1 MLNLSDQIIDK
12 YRMPI
17 LTQQDINR
25 HLNRTYIDRG
35 RAYYRQGRVLD
46 IDIQKQGQQ
55 LVSQVKGSGRKTY
68 QVIVN
73 LDNSK
78 TNVLQDIRGH
88 CSCPIGYNCK
98 HVAAVLFSYASELSP
113 AKTQTT
119 TKTTEIPLD
128 PNLRTWLKN
137 ISTSQQPTPSATET
151 VANDYQ
157 LHYVLR
163 IEVLTNNQQQL
174 IVEMYKTRRLKSRNA
189 WSKGKQMWRVSESS
203 ANFLTEQDR
212 ELAKLLD
219 ADLSDYYYS
228 REDNVLKGEVATY
241 LLKRILKTGR
251 CHWATMQS
259 PIITLGENL
268 QGVLDWQIKDQ
279 EAKIMITEPSGLAL
293 LPLPN
298 PWYIDTAQHQIGQL
312 QTEWPETIASSLVQ
326 APAIPVTQCAKVAE
340 LLQKQFPDNPLPLPS
355 VEIRKPKKGVKP
367 VPALTLISIEATERY
382 YYSDAWKDY
391 AELMIDYDG
400 HRVHPMDPQATLLNQ
415 VDDHFDQISRQI
427 SVEKKHQKTLL
438 KAGLSKDS
446 SNTNNT
452 HLQHGLRYKHPDN
465 EDGWVAFVSQQ
476 VPELREKGWKID
488 IDPTFRFNLVEA
500 DEWYAEIEEG
510 SGEDW
515 FNLELGVTID
525 GKPFNLLTTLVNFI
539 QRESQAKTLDSFLDH
554 APDKELRLPL
564 DDGRLLRVPFGKVQ
578 HIIETLV
585 ELYDPKS
592 LDADGNLTLSRY
604 QATQLTALSEA
615 DLKWG
620 GDQGPRRF
628 AQQLAEFE
636 GIETVEPPVALE
648 ADLRPYQKQGLNW
661 LQFLREYGLS
671 GILADDMGLGK
682 TVQALAHILTEKEA
696 GRSEHPSLVIAP
708 TSLMVNWAREAKKF
722 APSLSILTLQGA
734 NRQSHFD
741 SIVDYDV
748 VLSTYPLLPRDDEV
762 LLAQQWHILILDEAQ
777 YIKNPRSK
785 VAIVARK
792 LKANHR
798 LCLTGT
804 PIENHLGELW
814 SQFHFLMP
822 GLLGDEK
829 RFRHIF
835 RKPIEIQGD
844 QKRQNQLKQR
854 LAPFILRREKALV
867 AKELPAKTEI
877 ITDVELVGTQQQ
889 LYETVRVAM
898 HNKIRKE
905 IDKKGIQRSQIIIL
919 DALLKLRQICCDP
932 RLLKMEAAKKVKESA
947 KLERLMEILPEMLS
961 EGRRVLLFSQFTS
974 MLTLIGQEL
983 EKQDIPYVKLT
994 GQTVDRATPIDQ
1006 FQNEEV
1012 PLFLISLK
1020 AGGAGL
1026 NLTAADTVIHYDPW
1040 WNPAVERQATDRAHR
1055 IGQKNKVFVY
1065 KFITQGSVEE
1075 KINNLQQKKQ
1085 ALADALFDGKQTK
1098 TALTRE
1104 DLQNLF
1110 EPLTSA

>member
-1 MLNLSDQIIDK
+1 MLSLSNQIIDK
-12 YRMPI
+12 YPMPI

-46 IDIQKQGQQ
+46 VDIKKQGQQ
-55 LVSQVKGSGRKTY
+55 LISQVRGSGRKTY

-73 LDNSK
+73 LDGRNSQ
-78 TNVLQDIRGH
+78 VLHDIRGH
-88 CSCPIGYNCK
+88 CSCPVGYNCK
-98 HVAAVLFSYASELSP
+98 HVAAVLFSYANALTP
-113 AKTQTT
+113 AKSSTTT
-119 TKTTEIPLD
+119 TKPTEIPLD

-137 ISTSQQPTPSATET
+137 IPASQPSAPTTET
-151 VANDYQ
+151 TANDYQ
-157 LHYVLR
+157 LHYVLS
-163 IEVLTNNQQQL
+163 IETTTNNQQHMV
-174 IVEMYKTRRLKSRNA
+174 VEMYKTRRLKSRDA
-189 WSKGKQMWRVSESS
+189 WSKGKRMWRVSESS
-203 ANFLTEQDR
+203 ANFLTEQDQ
-212 ELAKLLD
+212 ELTKLLD
-219 ADLSDYYYS
+219 ADLPDYYYGH
-228 REDNVLKGEVATY
+228 EDNILKGEVASY
-241 LLKRILKTGR
+241 LLERILKTGR
-251 CHWATMQS
+251 CHWADIQG
-259 PIITLGENL
+259 PIFTLGANL
-268 QGVLDWQIKDQ
+268 QGVLDWQIQAQ
-279 EAKIMITEPSGLAL
+279 EAKIIIKEPAGLAL

-298 PWYIDTAQHQIGQL
+298 PWYINAEQHQIGQL
-312 QTEWPETIASSLVQ
+312 TTEWPDSIASSLVQ
-326 APAIPVTQCAKVAE
+326 APAIPITQCAKVAE

-367 VPALTLISIEATERY
+367 VPALTLTSVETPGY

-400 HRVHPMDPQATLLNQ
+400 HRVHPMDPQSTLINQ
-415 VDDHFDQISRQI
+415 IGDHFEQVTRRIT
-427 SVEKKHQKTLL
+427 VEKKHQKTLL
-438 KAGLSKDS
+438 KTGLLKDS

-452 HLQHGLRYKHPDN
+452 NLVHGLRYKHPDG
-465 EDGWVAFVSQQ
+465 EDGWITFVSEQL
-476 VPELREKGWKID
+476 PELREQGWEIN
-488 IDPTFRFNLVEA
+488 IDPLFRFNLVEA

-539 QRESQAKTLDSFLDH
+539 QRESQAKTLDAFLDH

-585 ELYDPKS
+585 ELYDPKA
-592 LDADGNLTLSRY
+592 LDKDGNLTLSRY

-615 DLKWG
+615 QLKWG

-636 GIETVEPPVALE
+636 GIQTVEPPVALE

-682 TVQALAHILTEKEA
+682 TVQALAHILIEKEA

-722 APSLSILTLQGA
+722 APGLSILTLQGA

-748 VLSTYPLLPRDDEV
+748 ILSTYPLLPRDEDT

-785 VAIVARK
+785 VAITARK

-835 RKPIEIQGD
+835 RKPIEVQGD

-867 AKELPAKTEI
+867 AKELPEKTEI
-877 ITDVELVGTQQQ
+877 ISDVELTGTQQQ

-898 HNKIRKE
+898 HDKIRKE

-932 RLLKMEAAKKVKESA
+932 RLLKMAAAKKVKESA
-947 KLERLMEILPEMLS
+947 KLERLMEMLPEMIS
-961 EGRRVLLFSQFTS
+961 EGRRILLFSQFTS
-974 MLTLIGQEL
+974 MLALIGEEL
-983 EKQDIPYVKLT
+983 EKQGIPYVKLT

-1006 FQNEEV
+1006 FQNEQV

-1075 KINNLQQKKQ
+1075 KINHLQQKKQ